1 MIKKYSYFAFFAFG
15 FFVMILPSALP
26 LAMKEFGIDY
36 SQSGYVMMLGTAGYI
51 GGSLICALFAHKIG
65 LKRIASLGSLI
76 SAAGLFYFFFVHDF
90 LNLSIA
96 NFATNIG
103 MGFIETGIGAL
114 IGSSEENVS
123 STLNKVNALF
133 ALGSFVS
140 PFVVAF
146 FIKYGF
152 NWQISYLIGS
162 VIAFISFVVSLKI
175 ENVKERPVV
184 SAKKFN
190 AFSGLFIMIYAMI
203 GIYVGYEATYSSWI
217 TTFLTNF
224 RHINVATAALS
235 SAIFWMGMF
244 VGRLLASYIKV
255 RNEIWLIFIVAFSLS
270 GVIFS
275 IAIPQFYIS
284 MFFVFFS
291 GLFFAST
298 YPTIQ
303 LMLIERAG
311 SGIGNLMGIFVF
323 FVGIGATLAQWVVSS
338 FSNAF
343 GILAG
348 FSIIPVMI
356 TVELILSISME
367 RKNSHN
373 RMENR
378 SI

>member
-1 MIKKYSYFAFFAFG
+1 MIKKYSYLAFFAFG

-51 GGSLICALFAHKIG
+51 GGSLICALFAHKMG
-65 LKRIASLGSLI
+65 LKRIAMLGSLI
-76 SAAGLFYFFFVHDF
+76 SAVGLFYFFFVRDF
-90 LNLSIA
+90 LSLSIA
-96 NFATNIG
+96 NFAANIG

-114 IGSSEENVS
+114 IGSLEENVS

-140 PFVVAF
+140 PFAVSI
-146 FIKYGF
+146 FIKYGI
-152 NWQISYLIGS
+152 NWQISYLFAS
-162 VIAFISFVVSLKI
+162 VIALASFVVSLKI
-175 ENVKERPVV
+175 GNIKERSVA
-184 SAKKFN
+184 SSKKFN
-190 AFSGLFIMIYAMI
+190 AFSGFFIMIYAMI

-235 SAIFWMGMF
+235 SAIFWIGMF
-244 VGRLLASYIKV
+244 VGRLFASYIKV
-255 RNEIWLIFIVAFSLS
+255 KNEIWLIFIVTFSLA
-270 GVIFS
+270 GVVAS

-284 MFFVFFS
+284 MFFIFFS
-291 GLFFAST
+291 GFFFAST

-303 LMLIERAG
+303 LMLIEKAG

-323 FVGIGATLAQWVVSS
+323 FVGIGATLAQWVVSGL
-338 FSNAF
+338 SNAF

-348 FSIIPVMI
+348 FSVIPIMI
-356 TVELILSISME
+356 MTELMLSFSMK
-367 RKNSHN
+367 RKSSHN
-373 RMENR
+373 EMENR